1 MFARL
6 AMYEQI
12 DAENW
17 ERVAKWFEQHGEE
30 LNQRLA
36 GYLGSITLLDREN
49 ARVVGVGLYDTEAN
63 ARAVDALMQKGP
75 PAEMPEDLQEIL
87 ARGTTAH
94 AHVYEVV
101 QSGGRMRPAESRH
114 ASS

>member
-17 ERVAKWFEQHGEE
+17 DRVATWFERHGEE

-36 GYLGSITLLDREN
+36 GYHGSITLLDRES

-63 ARAVDALMQKGP
+63 ARAVDVLMQEGP
-75 PAEMPEDLQEIL
+75 PAQMPEDLQEIL
-87 ARGTTAH
+87 ARGTRAH
-94 AHVYEVV
+94 AGVYEVV
-101 QSGGRMRPAESRH
+101 QSGGRMRPVESDQ
-114 ASS
+114 APS